1 MHLTTDRLFVRSLVE
16 ADAPDVLQV
25 YLGAKDFFDLQT
37 TADLSGEMIRSDMAA
52 TEKMGG
58 EFVGIFSRASNEL
71 IGVNAFVPK
80 NFQGQAD
87 YAWINLLLVR
97 EIDRRQGIGREAYQ
111 AIEATIFSDPNV
123 KRIGGTLLP
132 QFEPSLK
139 FAEAMG
145 FERAGGPFKNKRG
158 FGLYSFVK
166 RRSDLPQ
173 TPGEKIW
180 QEWKTKID
188 GAG

>member
-1 MHLTTDRLFVRSLVE
+1 MRLITARLMVQTLVE
-16 ADAPDVLQV
+16 SNVPDALKV
-25 YLGAKDFFDLQT
+25 YVGAKDFFDLQT
-37 TADLSGEMIRSDMAA
+37 TEELSGEMIRSDMAA
-52 TEKMGG
+52 TEKQGG
-58 EFVGIFSRASNEL
+58 EFAGIFSRASHEL
-71 IGVNAFVPK
+71 IGVIAFVPK

-87 YAWINLLLVR
+87 YAWINLLLIR
-97 EIDRRQGIGREAYQ
+97 DIDRRNGFGREAYQ
-111 AIEATIFSDPNV
+111 AIEAIIFSDPNV

-139 FAEAMG
+139 FAEALG

-173 TPGEKIW
+173 TPGEIIW

-188 GAG
+188 GVN